1 MKDYIVDILAVVLWA
16 TSSISAYLLAELVFA
31 IKSKRKGGGKE

>member
-1 MKDYIVDILAVVLWA
+1 MKDYIVDIVAVALWA

-31 IKSKRKGGGKE
+31 IRDRRKGGRKE

>member
-1 MKDYIVDILAVVLWA
+1 MKDYIVDIVAVALLA

-31 IKSKRKGGGKE
+31 IKNRRKGGKEE